1 MRMRRIVLSL
11 SLSLLLLAVPH
22 LSTLSWVSHVPI
34 LLPRWTFR
42 LVLAAHSLLLL
53 LLLTTTTST
62 STSSSS
68 HHPLLAG

>member
-11 SLSLLLLAVPH
+11 SLLLLPVPH

-53 LLLTTTTST
+53 LLLLLTTTTST